1 MLETLLMQLLLLLG
15 LTLPV
20 VLLFQRLNIPPVL
33 AYLLVGVLLGPHTGG
48 FRVDAE
54 YIPAIAE
61 FGIVFLL
68 FTIGLSFPASHIYA
82 QRHQILGLGT
92 SQVVLTTLVV
102 WLVLWLAGVDG
113 AVAFVLGAVFAQS
126 STTVIARQLEEQ
138 GEAQSRHGRTGITM
152 SVFQDITAVP
162 FIIIIP
168 VLGMPDASP
177 LGISSALGFALIKA
191 AIAFVLVFIGGRYLL
206 TPLFRLVTARRSAE
220 TFTITVLFV
229 SLFSAWLTNAFG
241 LSMAFGAFLAGMMLA
256 ETQFRFQVDST
267 IRPFRDVLL
276 GLFFVSI
283 GMLFDFS
290 TLPQIWPQVLVGTF
304 LLITVKW
311 VLVTGLVHI
320 ARYSWETAFRT
331 GIMLSVGGEFGFALI
346 AIAVSGEIINDEAA
360 QIALTSVLLAMIV
373 GAFLIKYNYRI
384 TSTIFRSS
392 TGKSTALNAENKDI
406 REQVPD
412 EGGHVV
418 ICGFGRIGHIVAQFF
433 REDEIRYV
441 ATDLDPFGV
450 QDARAEGHP
459 VYYGDSAD
467 PQVLEAIGVEKAA
480 LIILCIDDMVA
491 ARQTLSHIRRLN
503 TVSPVLVRTA
513 DDLASKELIA
523 AGATEV
529 IPETLETGMMLV
541 THALRSLNLPLRKVA
556 RYIEQQ
562 RTSQFHM
569 LREMFRDDPALHPA
583 GSHPGNLHPVTV
595 NAGAEAEARTLAVVS
610 AMAQGVTVVAIL
622 RDDVKLISPTA
633 DEMVRAG
640 DVLVLYGG
648 LEDVKAAEGILSQK
662 RAETEPVADA

>member
-241 LSMAFGAFLAGMMLA
+241 LSMAFGAFLAGMML
-256 ETQFRFQVDST
+256 
-267 IRPFRDVLL
+267 
-276 GLFFVSI
+276 
-283 GMLFDFS
+283 
-290 TLPQIWPQVLVGTF
+290 
-304 LLITVKW
+304 
-311 VLVTGLVHI
+311 
-320 ARYSWETAFRT
+320 
-331 GIMLSVGGEFGFALI
+331 
-346 AIAVSGEIINDEAA
+346 
-360 QIALTSVLLAMIV
+360 
-373 GAFLIKYNYRI
+373 
-384 TSTIFRSS
+384 
-392 TGKSTALNAENKDI
+392 
-406 REQVPD
+406 
-412 EGGHVV
+412 
-418 ICGFGRIGHIVAQFF
+418 
-433 REDEIRYV
+433 
-441 ATDLDPFGV
+441 
-450 QDARAEGHP
+450 
-459 VYYGDSAD
+459 
-467 PQVLEAIGVEKAA
+467 
-480 LIILCIDDMVA
+480 
-491 ARQTLSHIRRLN
+491 
-503 TVSPVLVRTA
+503 
-513 DDLASKELIA
+513 
-523 AGATEV
+523 
-529 IPETLETGMMLV
+529 
-541 THALRSLNLPLRKVA
+541 
-556 RYIEQQ
+556 
-562 RTSQFHM
+562 
-569 LREMFRDDPALHPA
+569 
-583 GSHPGNLHPVTV
+583 
-595 NAGAEAEARTLAVVS
+595 
-610 AMAQGVTVVAIL
+610 
-622 RDDVKLISPTA
+622 
-633 DEMVRAG
+633 
-640 DVLVLYGG
+640 
-648 LEDVKAAEGILSQK
+648 
-662 RAETEPVADA
+662 